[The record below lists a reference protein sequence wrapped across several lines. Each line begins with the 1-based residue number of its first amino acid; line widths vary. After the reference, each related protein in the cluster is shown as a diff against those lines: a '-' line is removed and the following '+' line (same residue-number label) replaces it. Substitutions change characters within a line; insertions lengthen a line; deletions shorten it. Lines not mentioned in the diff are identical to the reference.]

1 MKTLELLS
9 VGIDVGTTTTQV
21 IFSRLALVNRAA
33 VSQVPRYEF
42 VDRKII
48 WQSLV
53 LFTPVDKDGH
63 LREEELLAL
72 VLDQYAAAR
81 MDGDD

>member
-1 MKTLELLS
+1 MSLWIAKLS
-9 VGIDVGTTTTQV
+9 G
-21 IFSRLALVNRAA
+21 RAT
-33 VSQVPRYEF
+33 
-42 VDRKII
+42 
-48 WQSLV
+48 V